1 MLFLRFSKKCLSEDA
16 NCTRGAGTTDID
28 CCGRV
33 FDKVMLRERQS
44 MLAKYQSE
52 RFKAGNV
59 KAGKMEKRAEDGK
72 FVV

>member
-1 MLFLRFSKKCLSEDA
+1 
-16 NCTRGAGTTDID
+16 
-28 CCGRV
+28 
-33 FDKVMLRERQS
+33 